1 MYINN
6 NFISKLETVNY
17 YIGSFDANIELSK
30 KLIMANSNISK
41 NEVLE
46 EYSKYYNIPK
56 LQMPFTIKY
65 NNKAIGII
73 GLNNLLWSNRRANLN
88 IFLDK
93 NLSDVITHKFIGY
106 LIDEYINY
114 VHKLNVHNITL
125 SVNASNKKLLD
136 ILNYTSM
143 NYYGQVPYSAKKL

>member
-1 MYINN
+1 M
-6 NFISKLETVNY
+6 S
-17 YIGSFDANIELSK
+17 
-30 KLIMANSNISK
+30 
-41 NEVLE
+41 
-46 EYSKYYNIPK
+46 
-56 LQMPFTIKY
+56 FTIKY